1 MIPELPW
8 GLAPGMAVL
17 LGSLLIPVIPGVMRV
32 FYAAALPLVSL
43 YHLSLFAHGRGGE
56 IGWLGQTLVLARV
69 DELSLV
75 FAWIFHAAAFIAV
88 LYAGAQRSRLELTAG
103 LVYAASAIGAVFA
116 GDLITLFIYWELT
129 ALASVFL
136 IWVRGDARA
145 FGAGMRYLIVQ
156 VGSGVLLFAGLLA
169 QIRTTG
175 DSEFGALSLDTLAG
189 QLLFAAFGIKAA
201 LPLLH
206 NWLVDAYPEAS
217 VAGAVFLSAFTTKM
231 AIYAMARGFAGT
243 ELLITLGVITVVFTL
258 IYAAIEDDLRRVLA
272 YALVNQLGFMLIGV
286 GIGTELALSGVAAHA
301 VSHVL
306 YKSLL
311 FMAVGAVLL
320 RTGTARASELGGAW
334 RSMPLT
340 MMFCIIGA
348 LGMSAPLFA
357 GFASKSLI
365 LSAIADTHLTW
376 LWLLALLSSAGVFLV
391 SGVKVVYFAFLGPD
405 TGIRC
410 REAPP
415 AMLAAMGLAA
425 TALLGLGL
433 APQWF
438 YAHLPHPVD
447 YRLYTTE
454 HVVTQLQLLV
464 AVTLGFSV
472 LQRLRLWPRTR
483 GLLLDFDWLYRR
495 GLPRLLGSMQRLGGG
510 TAKSWLSAIQ
520 GALGRGLD
528 VLDRHQGQ
536 EGLLARTW
544 PTGSMVLWVAVLLA
558 GYLILTFL

>member
-8 GLAPGMAVL
+8 GLAPGMALL
-17 LGSLLIPVIPGVMRV
+17 LGALLIPAIPGVMRAV
-32 FYAAALPLVSL
+32 YAAALPLASL

-75 FAWIFHAAAFIAV
+75 FAWIFHVAAFGAA

-103 LVYAASAIGAVFA
+103 LIYAASAIGAVFA
-116 GDLITLFIYWELT
+116 GDLLTLFLYWELT

-136 IWVRGDARA
+136 IWARGGERA

-169 QIRTTG
+169 QIHATG
-175 DSEFGALSLDTLAG
+175 SNEFGTLSLDTLAG
-189 QLLFAAFGIKAA
+189 QLLFLAFGVKAA

-217 VAGAVFLSAFTTKM
+217 IVGAVFLSAFTTKM
-231 AIYAMARGFAGT
+231 AVYAMARGFAGA
-243 ELLITLGVITVVFTL
+243 ELLITLGAVTVIFTL

-340 MMFCIIGA
+340 MTLCVIGA
-348 LGMSAPLFA
+348 MGMSAPLFA
-357 GFASKSLI
+357 GFASKSLL
-365 LSAIADTHLTW
+365 LSAIAETHLTW

-415 AMLAAMGLAA
+415 AMLAAMGLTAA
-425 TALLGLGL
+425 GLLGLGL

-438 YAHLPHPVD
+438 YAQLPYPVD
-447 YRLYTTE
+447 YRLYTTG

-464 AVTLGFSV
+464 AAALGFSV
-472 LQRLRLWPRTR
+472 LQRLRLWPCAR

-495 GLPRLLGSMQRLGGG
+495 GLPRLLRG
-510 TAKSWLSAIQ
+510 AKR
-520 GALGRGLD
+520 LGRGPVRAWLWALGGTLGKGSE
-528 VLDRHQGQ
+528 VLARNHGQ

-558 GYLILTFL
+558 AYLLLSFL

>member
-8 GLAPGMAVL
+8 GLAPGMALL
-17 LGSLLIPVIPGVMRV
+17 LGALLIPAIPGVMRAL
-32 FYAAALPLVSL
+32 YAAALPLVSL
-43 YHLSLFAHGRGGE
+43 YHLSLFAHGRGAE
-56 IGWLGQTLVLARV
+56 IGWLGQTLVPARV
-69 DELSLV
+69 DELSLI
-75 FAWIFHAAAFIAV
+75 FGWLFHAAAFGAA

-103 LVYAASAIGAVFA
+103 LIYAASAIGAVFA
-116 GDLITLFIYWELT
+116 GDLVTLFIYWELT

-136 IWVRGDARA
+136 IWARGDERA

-169 QIRTTG
+169 QIDATG
-175 DSEFGALSLDTLAG
+175 SSEFGALSLDTLAG
-189 QLLFAAFGIKAA
+189 QLLFLAFGIKAA
-201 LPLLH
+201 LVLLH
-206 NWLVDAYPEAS
+206 NWLVDAYPEATI
-217 VAGAVFLSAFTTKM
+217 AGAVFLSAFTTKM

-243 ELLITLGVITVVFTL
+243 ELLIPLGAVTVVFTL

-286 GIGTELALSGVAAHA
+286 GIGSELALSGVAAHA

-340 MMFCIIGA
+340 MALCAIGA

-357 GFASKSLI
+357 GFASKSLL
-365 LSAIADTHLTW
+365 LSAIAETHLTW
-376 LWLLALLSSAGVFLV
+376 LWLLALFSSAGVFLV

-415 AMLAAMGLAA
+415 AMLAAMGLTAA
-425 TALLGLGL
+425 GLLGLGL

-438 YAHLPHPVD
+438 YAHLPYPVD

-464 AVTLGFSV
+464 AVALGFCV
-472 LQRLRLWPRTR
+472 LQRLGLWPRAR

-495 GLPRLLGSMQRLGGG
+495 GLPRLLR
-510 TAKSWLSAIQ
+510 
-520 GALGRGLD
+520 GAQQLGRRPTRAGLQALQGTLGKGVE
-528 VLDRHQGQ
+528 VLARNHGQ

-558 GYLILTFL
+558 AYLVLSFL

>member
-8 GLAPGMAVL
+8 GLAPGMALL
-17 LGSLLIPVIPGVMRV
+17 LGALLIPAIPGVMRAL
-32 FYAAALPLVSL
+32 YAAALPLVSL
-43 YHLSLFAHGRGGE
+43 YHLSLFAHGRGAE
-56 IGWLGQTLVLARV
+56 IGWLGQTLVPARV

-75 FAWIFHAAAFIAV
+75 FGWLFHAAAFGAA

-103 LVYAASAIGAVFA
+103 LIYAASAIGAVFA
-116 GDLITLFIYWELT
+116 GDLVTLFIYWELT

-136 IWVRGDARA
+136 IWARGDERA

-169 QIRTTG
+169 QIDATG
-175 DSEFGALSLDTLAG
+175 SSEFGALSLDTLAG
-189 QLLFAAFGIKAA
+189 QLLFLAFGIKAA
-201 LPLLH
+201 LVLLH
-206 NWLVDAYPEAS
+206 NWLVDAYPEATI
-217 VAGAVFLSAFTTKM
+217 AGAVFLSAFTTKM
-231 AIYAMARGFAGT
+231 AVYAMARGFAGT
-243 ELLITLGVITVVFTL
+243 ELLIPLGAVTVVFTL

-340 MMFCIIGA
+340 MALCAIGA

-357 GFASKSLI
+357 GFASKSLL
-365 LSAIADTHLTW
+365 LSAIAETHLTW

-415 AMLAAMGLAA
+415 AMLAAMGLTAA
-425 TALLGLGL
+425 GLLGLGL

-438 YAHLPHPVD
+438 YAHLPYPVD

-454 HVVTQLQLLV
+454 HVMTQLQLLV
-464 AVTLGFSV
+464 AVALGFCV
-472 LQRLRLWPRTR
+472 LQRLGLWPRAR

-495 GLPRLLGSMQRLGGG
+495 GLPRLLRGAQRLGRRPARAGLRALQG
-510 TAKSWLSAIQ
+510 T
-520 GALGRGLD
+520 LGKGVE
-528 VLDRHQGQ
+528 VLASNHGQ

-558 GYLILTFL
+558 AYLVLSFL